1 MKLNKLNIFL
11 ILLFI
16 LTISCAG
23 FSVFEGYSVNPKSR
37 KINKSTKNPD
47 GTSGYMRFN
56 EKWESEKNDEEKKK
70 EKKAKEQ
77 KEKNTYRDIVKFED
91 IVKQNALKTSIRPIP
106 KSQIPKGKE
115 HLYIKKSN
123 VILPSCPVC
132 PTLKKCDTKL
142 CPPCPEPEVCPN
154 NPVDCKMVPMWNDP
168 TVKKYLPKPIK

>member
-11 ILLFI
+11 ILLFVLI
-16 LTISCAG
+16 IGCTG
-23 FSVFEGYSVNPKSR
+23 FSVFEGYSVNPKTR

-47 GTSGYMRFN
+47 GNSSYMKFN
-56 EKWESEKNDEEKKK
+56 EKVESKKTDEEKEKDKK
-70 EKKAKEQ
+70 EKEE

-132 PTLKKCDTKL
+132 PTLKKSETK
-142 CPPCPEPEVCPN
+142 
-154 NPVDCKMVPMWNDP
+154 
-168 TVKKYLPKPIK
+168 

>member
-1 MKLNKLNIFL
+1 
-11 ILLFI
+11 
-16 LTISCAG
+16 
-23 FSVFEGYSVNPKSR
+23 
-37 KINKSTKNPD
+37 
-47 GTSGYMRFN
+47 MRFN
-56 EKWESEKNDEEKKK
+56 ERWESEKTNEEKEK
-70 EKKAKEQ
+70 EKKEAKEKEE

-91 IVKQNALKTSIRPIP
+91 IVKQNALKTSIRPIR

-154 NPVDCKMVPMWNDP
+154 NPIDCKMVPIWNDP
-168 TVKKYLPKPIK
+168 TVKKYLPKPNK